1 MKLDTVTSVSFQAS
15 EFLWDTFETDPIS
28 DCRHFQMIIETFKRI
43 DTNNSGRLSRSE
55 MFEAFCNPDGSDF
68 TKETIVLLCGMFDS
82 DESGGLDLKDFAH
95 LFFFME
101 QWQALYH
108 KYDQDQTGTLSV
120 DDMIR
125 ALVDLGYTEI
135 NHGVVNN
142 CVRRLGTETQIHMDA
157 FIRVCSV
164 CKRVTDNFRKRDR
177 HGKGILKIG
186 YNDFLKLA
194 LKSCF

>member
-1 MKLDTVTSVSFQAS
+1 MTSNYGYTQ
-15 EFLWDTFETDPIS
+15 FETIDINNLDPV
-28 DCRHFQMIIETFKRI
+28 IIETFKRI

-95 LFFFME
+95 LFHFME
-101 QWQALYH
+101 QWQILYR
-108 KYDQDQTGTLSV
+108 KYDLSRRGLLSV

-125 ALVDLGYTEI
+125 ALNDLGYRDI

-142 CVRRLGTETQIHMDA
+142 VDLNI
-157 FIRVCSV
+157 S
-164 CKRVTDNFRKRDR
+164 
-177 HGKGILKIG
+177 
-186 YNDFLKLA
+186 LA
-194 LKSCF
+194 QRSSRISGSQ